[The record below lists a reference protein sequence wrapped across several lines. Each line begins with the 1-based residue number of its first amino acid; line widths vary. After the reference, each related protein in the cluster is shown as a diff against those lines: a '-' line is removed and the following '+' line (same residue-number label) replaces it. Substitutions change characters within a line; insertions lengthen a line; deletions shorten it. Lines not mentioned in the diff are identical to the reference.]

1 MQISAALCLT
11 LAFAQPTALFAEQP
25 RPSVR
30 SRAITRAIAQP
41 VFRDIRARLATRQQQ
56 RPMPDPNWISRHPV
70 LVGALTGAAGGAL
83 IGGTVV
89 HPCVE
94 ESFCRRAGLMQIGTA
109 AGAGV
114 GALAGLV
121 VAWIR

>member
-1 MQISAALCLT
+1 MHTSAVLCLT
-11 LAFAQPTALFAEQP
+11 LILAQPVGLFAERLP
-25 RPSVR
+25 PLGF
-30 SRAITRAIAQP
+30 SRAITRELAQP
-41 VFRDIRARLATRQQQ
+41 VPRDISAHLAARQQSQ
-56 RPMPDPNWISRHPV
+56 APGRSWISRHPV
-70 LVGALTGAAGGAL
+70 LFGAFTGAAGGAL
-83 IGGTVV
+83 IGGTVG

-94 ESFCRRAGLMQIGTA
+94 ESFCRRAGLMQMGAA